1 MNHLSALIAQE
12 ETASG
17 SAAFQFVLL
26 AAVPLALYFLMIRP
40 QRRKMREAAE
50 MQASLAVGD
59 EVITGSGIYGFIT
72 AVEDDLFWIEVDE
85 DVQLRV
91 VKSQVTAA
99 SVVRRHRQQT
109 TIRMSRTNREFA
121 PTPMESFCLRHRSC
135 DPARSQLR
143 NR

>member
-1 MNHLSALIAQE
+1 MNHFSALIAQE

-72 AVEDDLFWIEVDE
+72 AVESDLFWIEVDE

-91 VKSQVTAA
+91 VKSQVHGRVSGQAA
-99 SVVRRHRQQT
+99 PAADDDQD
-109 TIRMSRTNREFA
+109 
-121 PTPMESFCLRHRSC
+121 ESDES
-135 DPARSQLR
+135 
-143 NR
+143 

>member
-91 VKSQVTAA
+91 VKSQVHGRVSGQAA
-99 SVVRRHRQQT
+99 SPADDDDQG
-109 TIRMSRTNREFA
+109 E
-121 PTPMESFCLRHRSC
+121 PDES
-135 DPARSQLR
+135 
-143 NR
+143 

>member
-72 AVEDDLFWIEVDE
+72 AVEDDLVWIEVDE

-91 VKSQVTAA
+91 VKSQVHGRVSGQAA
-99 SVVRRHRQQT
+99 PAADDDDQD
-109 TIRMSRTNREFA
+109 
-121 PTPMESFCLRHRSC
+121 ESDES
-135 DPARSQLR
+135 
-143 NR
+143 

>member
-91 VKSQVTAA
+91 VKSQVHGRVSGQAA
-99 SVVRRHRQQT
+99 PAADDDDQDV
-109 TIRMSRTNREFA
+109 TIEHDEEEGRSLNEINGA
-121 PTPMESFCLRHRSC
+121 PTYEIDS
-135 DPARSQLR
+135 DDE
-143 NR
+143 

>member
-59 EVITGSGIYGFIT
+59 EVITAPEFTALLLRSKMTCSGS
-72 AVEDDLFWIEVDE
+72 
-85 DVQLRV
+85 
-91 VKSQVTAA
+91 KSMKMCNFVW
-99 SVVRRHRQQT
+99 
-109 TIRMSRTNREFA
+109 
-121 PTPMESFCLRHRSC
+121 
-135 DPARSQLR
+135 
-143 NR
+143 

>member
-59 EVITGSGIYGFIT
+59 EVITGSGIYG
-72 AVEDDLFWIEVDE
+72 L
-85 DVQLRV
+85 L
-91 VKSQVTAA
+91 
-99 SVVRRHRQQT
+99 
-109 TIRMSRTNREFA
+109 
-121 PTPMESFCLRHRSC
+121 PP
-135 DPARSQLR
+135 
-143 NR
+143 